1 MDLSIVSS
9 VLSTILALLAFL
21 FAILTYFRTG
31 KGKRVALPPRIFTI
45 MSAHSLAFTSGGEH
59 GEGRTYC
66 KFTLLERWLILSKV
80 PIHAASGQ
88 IERLQLP
95 FIGLFTN

>member
-45 MSAHSLAFTSGGEH
+45 MSANSLAFTSGGEH
-59 GEGRTYC
+59 GEGRS
-66 KFTLLERWLILSKV
+66 EVGILDQ
-80 PIHAASGQ
+80 A
-88 IERLQLP
+88 
-95 FIGLFTN
+95 